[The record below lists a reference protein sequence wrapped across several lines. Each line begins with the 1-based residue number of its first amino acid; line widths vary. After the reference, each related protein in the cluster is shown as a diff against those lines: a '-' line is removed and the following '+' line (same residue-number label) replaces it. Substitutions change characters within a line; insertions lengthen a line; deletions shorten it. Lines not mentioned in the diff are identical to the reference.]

1 MEEKNKKV
9 RILKFIV
16 FIIVLLFA
24 VYLIYPQEYFY
35 KISYDE
41 IEEVIQ
47 KNNKII
53 LVIGKEH
60 CPYCEELI
68 DRISSDISNK
78 KQKVYYFEMN
88 KEDIEI
94 KEKIIDKFG
103 DFEYVPHVLYI
114 ENGKIKKIK
123 SSDDYENIYQDF
135 WEF

>member
-1 MEEKNKKV
+1 MCMEEKNKKV

-60 CPYCEELI
+60 
-68 DRISSDISNK
+68 
-78 KQKVYYFEMN
+78 
-88 KEDIEI
+88 
-94 KEKIIDKFG
+94 
-103 DFEYVPHVLYI
+103 
-114 ENGKIKKIK
+114 
-123 SSDDYENIYQDF
+123 
-135 WEF
+135 